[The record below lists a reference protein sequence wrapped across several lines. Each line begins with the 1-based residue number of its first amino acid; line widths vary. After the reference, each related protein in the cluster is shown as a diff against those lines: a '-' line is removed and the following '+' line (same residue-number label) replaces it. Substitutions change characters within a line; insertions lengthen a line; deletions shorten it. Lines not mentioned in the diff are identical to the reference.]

1 MDFGDV
7 EALMSI
13 GMICLALERREDAR
27 HFYNRVLE
35 SEPWNVDAREQ
46 LENL

>member
-1 MDFGDV
+1 
-7 EALMSI
+7 MSM
-13 GMICLALERREDAR
+13 GLICVALERTEDAR

-35 SEPWNVDAREQ
+35 NEPWNVDAREQ